1 MKLIKK
7 RFIRSY
13 RDVHIFGR
21 RHISARPYIV
31 PILGLLTGI
40 ALVGAII
47 LTKPNNLTLRPSDS
61 HVVFLSDQGKRQT
74 LDTKAKTVGELIK
87 KLPLNLIA
95 QDVVEPSADTQIVQD
110 NFRINVY
117 RARPVTVIDGG
128 VKKVAITAQSSPR
141 VVAADA
147 GMQIYPEDNVSFA
160 PGSVQENILGEKVV
174 VDPATPIQ
182 LTLYGTPLTVRTHA
196 KTVADL
202 LREKNVKLTKDDTLT
217 PAATTPITPDME
229 VKVVRNG
236 TVTANIDETIAS
248 PIQYVN
254 DSSLSFGATAVRQS
268 GAPGKKTV
276 TYQIVTKNGVE
287 ISRTVIQEV
296 VTSQPVPT
304 IIARGIIVDI
314 AGNKTALM
322 SAAGVGGGDYG
333 YVDYIVSHESNWNPS
348 AQNASGAYGLCQ
360 ALPGSKMASAGSD
373 WGSNPVTQLR
383 WCSSYATRTYGSWY
397 GAYSFWASHRYW

>member
-1 MKLIKK
+1 MAP
-7 RFIRSY
+7 RS
-13 RDVHIFGR
+13 G
-21 RHISARPYIV
+21 
-31 PILGLLTGI
+31 
-40 ALVGAII
+40 
-47 LTKPNNLTLRPSDS
+47 
-61 HVVFLSDQGKRQT
+61 
-74 LDTKAKTVGELIK
+74 
-87 KLPLNLIA
+87 
-95 QDVVEPSADTQIVQD
+95 
-110 NFRINVY
+110 
-117 RARPVTVIDGG
+117 
-128 VKKVAITAQSSPR
+128 
-141 VVAADA
+141 
-147 GMQIYPEDNVSFA
+147 
-160 PGSVQENILGEKVV
+160 QENILGEKVV